1 MAVIIKELQPKHQQA
16 WDDFVIGAPQG
27 TFFHLGAWRDVVESA
42 FKHSPH
48 YLFAEQDGAIT
59 GVLPLVYLRS
69 AFFGRKLVSV
79 PFCVYGG
86 PIATDDITAKALSE
100 RAIELMRECRADLI
114 ELRSREALALD
125 WATRPGLYATF
136 RKTISADPE
145 VNLKAIPR
153 KQRAVV
159 RKAFANGLRSS
170 FERNVDGFYR
180 IYAESVRNLG
190 TPVFSRRYFHMLAER
205 FGPSVQIMT
214 IFDADRPVSS
224 VLSFYFRDEVLPYY
238 GGGQP
243 RAREVGAFDF
253 MYWEVMNDAACR
265 REARLF
271 DFGRSKLGTGS
282 FSFKKN
288 WGFTPQP
295 LHYAYW
301 LQPGQSIPEHNPLN
315 PKYRLMIE
323 VWKKL
328 PLSIANRIGPSIVR
342 GIG

>member
-1 MAVIIKELQPKHQQA
+1 MSAIIRELRAEHRQA
-16 WDDFVIGAPQG
+16 WDDFVLGAPQA
-27 TFFHLGAWRDVVESA
+27 TFFHLAAWSDVVERE

-86 PIATDDITAKALSE
+86 PIATDDLTAKALAK
-100 RAIELMRECRADLI
+100 RAIELMQGCGADVI
-114 ELRSREALALD
+114 EFRSREALDLE

-136 RKTISADPE
+136 RKPISSDPE

-159 RKAFANGLRSS
+159 RKAVANGLRSS

-190 TPVFSRRYFHMLAER
+190 TPVFSRRYFRLLAER
-205 FGPSVQIMT
+205 FGPAVEILT

-224 VLSFYFRDEVLPYY
+224 VLSFFFRDEVLPYY
-238 GGGQP
+238 GGGRP

-253 MYWEVMNDAACR
+253 MYWEVMNNASSR

-271 DFGRSKLGTGS
+271 DFGRSKMGTGS

-288 WGFTPQP
+288 WGFPPQP

-301 LQPGQSIPEHNPLN
+301 LRPGRAIPEHNPLN

-323 VWKKL
+323 AWKRL
-328 PLSIANRIGPSIVR
+328 PLSVANRIGPSIIR